1 MNLEQRIYDKIHFL
15 RRLCRCLFENQRWR
29 LIKTATF
36 DEILSVV
43 EIATNI
49 LNNFCLSKKQKTRLV
64 PFSPIIR

>member
-1 MNLEQRIYDKIHFL
+1 MNFGQRIYDNIHFL
-15 RRLCRCLFENQRWR
+15 RRLFRCLFENQRWS
-29 LIKTATF
+29 LLKTTTF
-36 DEILSVV
+36 DEILSVL